1 MSGETS
7 NIGQSGFSTGG
18 LSIVENLSAGIGKD
32 IIKSNAVSSG
42 ILMGGGLKGYMP
54 QPLIDQDRSYIFPQT
69 RFALREAWNTTP
81 YSGQDGLVVKRIIT
95 PFRAVYNI
103 GDPLSRENYSCGG
116 GCQTFQ
122 SRPGVF
128 GLRGRFGATQNV
140 CDQSTVPP
148 STCNVKYVSDASLYI
163 RFKKEQAFNRNYNAR
178 KFGGNNYSGAQVA
191 QRAIHRY

>member
-7 NIGQSGFSTGG
+7 NVGQSGYSTGG
-18 LSIVENLSAGIGKD
+18 LSILENLKPGIGRD
-32 IIKSNAVSSG
+32 ILIKTANTTGV
-42 ILMGGGLKGYMP
+42 LMGGGFKGYMP

-69 RFALREAWNTTP
+69 RFTLRESWNTTR

-95 PFRAVYNI
+95 PFRAVMNA

-116 GCQTFQ
+116 GCQSFQ

-128 GLRGRFGATQNV
+128 GLRSKFGGTQSV
-140 CDQSTVPP
+140 CDLTTVPP
-148 STCNVKYVSDASLYI
+148 ATCNVKYVYAGSDYT

-178 KFGGNNYSGAQVA
+178 KFGGNDYSGSQSK
-191 QRAIHRY
+191 QRAIRRY